1 MTSSVPKVMAFP
13 AKMTSQDLEMI
24 SFPAKMT
31 SLPVAME
38 YLGTT
43 NPQSSAEKL
52 KIFGE
57 YCTKYVLCKTRPKI
71 PLTTSGRCSTTLH
84 PPPLH
89 EVIPQTPAVNAEI
102 FY

>member
-1 MTSSVPKVMAFP
+1 MAFP
-13 AKMTSQDLEMI
+13 AKMSSQDPEMMA
-24 SFPAKMT
+24 FPAKMT

-38 YLGTT
+38 HLGTT

-52 KIFGE
+52 KIFGV

-84 PPPLH
+84 LPPPY
-89 EVIPQTPAVNAEI
+89 EVIPQTPSVNAKKLLLSYKI
-102 FY
+102 K